1 MTGKPRALVTGGAG
15 QIGAAITARLAA
27 RGYLVAVADLAEPRP
42 ELAGLIDQHLR
53 VDVATEPGARD
64 AVRTAAGGDGLD
76 VLVNCLGISPKQ
88 DGRKRP
94 FSEITLAEW
103 ERVFAVNVTA
113 CFLTMR
119 EAMPL
124 LRRHANASV
133 VNLVSSVAKLG
144 AAGPDGSSFGPAHPA
159 GAHYC
164 ASKAAL
170 ANLTVSGARELAGY
184 GIRCNGVAPGYIGS
198 GMRGTTDSTV
208 ERRLIGQ
215 LPLGRAGTAD
225 EVAAVIEF
233 LVSPEAAYLTGEIID
248 VDGGWVPD

>member
-1 MTGKPRALVTGGAG
+1 MRALVTGGAG
-15 QIGAAITARLAA
+15 HIGAAITARLAA
-27 RGYLVAVADLAEPRP
+27 GGYAVTVADLAEPQSEP
-42 ELAGLIDQHLR
+42 ASVIDRHLV
-53 VDVATEPGARD
+53 VDVASEPGARR
-64 AVRTAAGGDGLD
+64 AVQAAAGADGLD
-76 VLVNCLGISPKQ
+76 VLVNCLGVSPKK

-94 FSEITLAEW
+94 FGEITLAEW
-103 ERVFAVNVTA
+103 QRVFAVNVTA

-124 LRRHANASV
+124 LRRHANASIVNV
-133 VNLVSSVAKLG
+133 VSAVAKLG
-144 AAGPDGSSFGPAHPA
+144 TAGPEGATYGPAHPS

-170 ANLTVSGARELAGY
+170 ANLTVSGSRELAER

-198 GMRGTTDSTV
+198 GMGGTTDDTV

-215 LPLGRAGTAD
+215 VPLSRPGTAD
-225 EVAAVIEF
+225 EVAAVVGF
-233 LVSPEAAYLTGEIID
+233 LVSPDASYLTGEIID

>member
-1 MTGKPRALVTGGAG
+1 MRALVTGGAG
-15 QIGAAITARLAA
+15 HIGSAIATRLAA
-27 RGYLVAVADLAEPRP
+27 SGYAVTVADLADPAP
-42 ELAGLIDQHLR
+42 ALASVIDRQLA
-53 VDVATEPGARD
+53 VDVASEQGARE
-64 AVRTAAGGDGLD
+64 AVQSAAGTDGLD
-76 VLVNCLGISPKQ
+76 VLVNCVGVSPKK

-94 FSEITLAEW
+94 FAEITLYEW
-103 ERVFAVNVTA
+103 QRVFAINITA

-124 LRRHANASV
+124 LRRHANASI
-133 VNLVSSVAKLG
+133 VNIVSAVAKLG
-144 AAGPDGSSFGPAHPA
+144 TAGPDGASYGPAHPA

-170 ANLTVSGARELAGY
+170 ANLTVSGAHELAKD

-198 GMRGTTDSTV
+198 GMGGATDESV
-208 ERRLIGQ
+208 GRRLVGQ

-225 EVAAVIEF
+225 EVAAVVGF
-233 LVSPEAAYLTGEIID
+233 LVSPDASYLTGEIID